1 MDGQTER
8 VHRTLEQT
16 LRCVLSDRRLA
27 ESEWADVVG
36 VIELSINT
44 TVASATG
51 EVPLKLDLGEVPRMP
66 VDVVVDRQ
74 AAAAQPA
81 AEAFSTLVHEIVE
94 ATRERLQLAQARM
107 AAQANKHRRDV

>member
-8 VHRTLEQT
+8 VHQTLEQT

-36 VIELSINT
+36 FIELSINT
-44 TVASATG
+44 TVASAIG
-51 EVPLKLDLGEVPRMP
+51 EVPLKLDLGEVPRKP

-74 AAAAQPA
+74 AAAAYPA

-94 ATRERLQLAQARM
+94 ATQERLQLAQARM
-107 AAQANKHRRDV
+107 AAQANKHRRDI

>member
-1 MDGQTER
+1 MDGYTER
-8 VHRTLEQT
+8 VHQTLEQT
-16 LRCVLSDRRLA
+16 LQCILSNWRLA

-44 TVASATG
+44 TVASTTG
-51 EVPLKLDLGEVPRMP
+51 EVPLKLDLGEVPSMP
-66 VDVVVDRQ
+66 VDLVVDKQ

-94 ATRERLQLAQARM
+94 AMQEHLQLVQARM
-107 AAQANKHRRDV
+107 VAQANKHHCNV

>member
-1 MDGQTER
+1 M
-8 VHRTLEQT
+8 
-16 LRCVLSDRRLA
+16 SDHQLA

-51 EVPLKLDLGEVPRMP
+51 EVPLKLDLGEVPRIP
-66 VDVVVDRQ
+66 VDVIVNRQ

-94 ATRERLQLAQARM
+94 ATRECLRLVQARM
-107 AAQANKHRRDV
+107 AAQANKHHRDI

>member
-1 MDGQTER
+1 MDGQTEM

-36 VIELSINT
+36 VVELSINT

-51 EVPLKLDLGEVPRMP
+51 EVPLKLDLGEVPHMLA
-66 VDVVVDRQ
+66 DI
-74 AAAAQPA
+74 
-81 AEAFSTLVHEIVE
+81 IVN
-94 ATRERLQLAQARM
+94 R
-107 AAQANKHRRDV
+107 

>member
-1 MDGQTER
+1 MG
-8 VHRTLEQT
+8 
-16 LRCVLSDRRLA
+16 
-27 ESEWADVVG
+27 VV
-36 VIELSINT
+36 ELSINT

-66 VDVVVDRQ
+66 VDVIVNRQ

-81 AEAFSTLVHEIVE
+81 GEAFSTSVHEIVQ
-94 ATRERLQLAQARM
+94 ATQECLRLAQARM

>member
-1 MDGQTER
+1 M
-8 VHRTLEQT
+8 
-16 LRCVLSDRRLA
+16 LSDRQLA

-36 VIELSINT
+36 VVELSINT

-51 EVPLKLDLGEVPRMP
+51 EVPLKLALGEVPRMP

-81 AEAFSTLVHEIVE
+81 AKAFSTSVHEIVE
-94 ATRERLQLAQARM
+94 ATQERLQLAQARV
-107 AAQANKHRRDV
+107 AAQANKHHRDV

>member
-36 VIELSINT
+36 VVELSINT

-66 VDVVVDRQ
+66 VDVVVERQ
-74 AAAAQPA
+74 AAAA
-81 AEAFSTLVHEIVE
+81 
-94 ATRERLQLAQARM
+94 
-107 AAQANKHRRDV
+107 

>member
-1 MDGQTER
+1 MG
-8 VHRTLEQT
+8 
-16 LRCVLSDRRLA
+16 
-27 ESEWADVVG
+27 VV
-36 VIELSINT
+36 ELSINT

-81 AEAFSTLVHEIVE
+81 AEAFSTSVHEIVE
-94 ATRERLQLAQARM
+94 AMQERLRLAQARM
-107 AAQANKHRRDV
+107 AAQANKHHRDV